1 MSKSPRVVFKFE
13 NNNVQ
18 QTTPLL
24 GVSCFLAR
32 TEKGPYDDP
41 SELITSFS
49 QFQRIFGKEIVPD
62 GSVSNIEKALV
73 GGSKL
78 RIIRVLGAGAKRV
91 LLLKPK
97 RLNLLKMKLRM
108 LKLQKYSNLFQEIL
122 Q

>member
-41 SELITSFS
+41 SVNASLLIGESHKAATINADIVMQAINDTEL
-49 QFQRIFGKEIVPD
+49 
-62 GSVSNIEKALV
+62 
-73 GGSKL
+73 
-78 RIIRVLGAGAKRV
+78 
-91 LLLKPK
+91 
-97 RLNLLKMKLRM
+97 
-108 LKLQKYSNLFQEIL
+108 
-122 Q
+122 

>member
-41 SELITSFS
+41 SELITSFLNS
-49 QFQRIFGKEIVPD
+49 KEY
-62 GSVSNIEKALV
+62 LV
-73 GGSKL
+73 
-78 RIIRVLGAGAKRV
+78 
-91 LLLKPK
+91 K
-97 RLNLLKMKLRM
+97 RLYLMVLYLT
-108 LKLQKYSNLFQEIL
+108 
-122 Q
+122 